1 VGYNRAMPWEPL
13 PDHRDA
19 GPGRVGAPLDRLLRH
34 LGAPKVETVRSLFDR
49 WPDAVGEQVAS
60 QASPISLR
68 DGVLVVGVDDPAWA
82 TQLRFLEGELLT
94 RLAAEFGADE
104 VTSIEVRVRRR

>member
-1 VGYNRAMPWEPL
+1 MPWEPL
-13 PDHRDA
+13 PDHHDG
-19 GPGRVGAPLDRLLRH
+19 GPRLVGAPLDRLMRH

-60 QASPISLR
+60 QASPVSLK

-82 TQLRFLEGELLT
+82 TQLRFLESELLE
-94 RLAAEFGADE
+94 RLAAEFGPGE

>member
-1 VGYNRAMPWEPL
+1 MGYNRGMPWEPL
-13 PDHRDA
+13 PDHADG
-19 GPGRVGAPLDRLLRH
+19 GPRPVGAPLERLMHH

-49 WPDAVGEQVAS
+49 WPDAVGAQVAA
-60 QASPISLR
+60 QASPISLK

-82 TQLRFLEGELLT
+82 TQLRFLEAELLG